1 MTSFKV
7 TFTLDEEDVAYFRSR
22 YRAAK
27 RETKS
32 HDPGEVIVNARR
44 LVSDVHANAKAP
56 RFVVDAI
63 DVLSD
68 LTEII
73 QDENYR
79 APKRVRDAVLAGLAY
94 FVNPD
99 DLVPDQIPGLGFLDD
114 AIMIKFVEEEFKN
127 ELWGYRK
134 FRKLRDSTEQRPW
147 SDVAQERLAK
157 RLASDRKKIRAAIED
172 RDAKD
177 ATRRKSGSYLGW

>member
-1 MTSFKV
+1 M
-7 TFTLDEEDVAYFRSR
+7 
-22 YRAAK
+22 
-27 RETKS
+27 
-32 HDPGEVIVNARR
+32 
-44 LVSDVHANAKAP
+44 VHANAKAP